1 MQIDRKNEIN
11 GFSKQDDKLSDIE
24 EDDDDAII
32 MEAEHQLLNSPTSSH
47 KSDLDERRNSVQCV
61 EDKIINSLKRK
72 FSDKLDEPKIET
84 HQKLPAK
91 RNLDNPT
98 IGDRRSER
106 RCSNGNT
113 VCMSPYVVVNR
124 LENVKSKKKRSS
136 EEDSSKYLQ
145 RTCVKPCQKPGVKQP
160 QNAELAI
167 TGTIRLIDD
176 DDFSFSQTASE
187 NEGTIEVEGDF
198 LNMENDDD
206 GDLNLTL

>member
-11 GFSKQDDKLSDIE
+11 GFLKQDDKLSDIE

-32 MEAEHQLLNSPTSSH
+32 MQADHQLLNSPTSSH

-124 LENVKSKKKRSS
+124 LENVKSSLCSTK
-136 EEDSSKYLQ
+136 
-145 RTCVKPCQKPGVKQP
+145 
-160 QNAELAI
+160 I
-167 TGTIRLIDD
+167 
-176 DDFSFSQTASE
+176 ASE
-187 NEGTIEVEGDF
+187 NEDTIEVEGDF

-206 GDLNLTL
+206 GDLNLTLSDDDDTLSLNAPGFLAHNLESKLMNLSEEDIEIDVHKFS